1 MKKSRFIARSAIVA
15 ALYVVT
21 TILCYPFAY
30 GMIQFR
36 LSEVLTLLAWFEP
49 LYIPGLLV
57 GCFFANL
64 FGVGGM
70 TDAVFGTLAS
80 VMAFLWMLASRKLKH
95 KALSLYLAGLGP
107 AVSSLVIAAE
117 MRFALGDDTS
127 FWLWFFYVAL
137 GEFVVV
143 ELIGCPLAA
152 HFRKKERA
160 MRLIHSI
167 KEE

>member
-21 TILCYPFAY
+21 TMLCYPFAY

-36 LSEVLTLLAWFEP
+36 LSEIMTLLAWFEP

-64 FGVGGM
+64 FGIGGL
-70 TDAVFGTLAS
+70 TDAIFGTVAS
-80 VMAFLWMLASRKLKH
+80 IVAFLWMLAFRPVKNKR
-95 KALSLYLAGLGP
+95 LSLYLAGLGP
-107 AVSSLVIAAE
+107 AVSGVVIAAE
-117 MRFALGDDTS
+117 MRFALGDSTG
-127 FWLWFFYVAL
+127 FWIWFFYVAL

-152 HFRKKERA
+152 YLGKKEKAR
-160 MRLIHSI
+160 RLIHNI